1 MTLQFAV
8 VLSVKKLT
16 LLGMRNTLGAVL
28 AVSLAA
34 VAQPARAQD
43 TFHPPSGFP
52 DSLDRYIQQAMRD
65 WEVPGLAIVVVR
77 NDTVLAARG
86 YGVREMG
93 KPAPV
98 DANTVFNIASLTKSF
113 TTAAAA
119 MLVDEGKLAWDA
131 PAHRYLP
138 QLEFSDRYL
147 TEHIT
152 MRDLLSHRTGLHPAN
167 MMWQMTDIA
176 RPEIVRRARFLQPDK
191 LFRSEEVYSN
201 VGFTIAGEALAAAAH
216 TSYEELIRQKIFVP
230 LGMRSTTISM
240 RELANVANKVSPHA
254 IIAGV
259 QRPIPWRD
267 IDVIA
272 PAGAINSTA
281 NDMATWLRFQLGN
294 GTFGARQLVSATNMW
309 EVHSPQVV
317 LPVTAA
323 MKRGRQ
329 VQGWP
334 AYALGWNVMDYRG
347 HPILWH
353 SGNADGQPSIMT
365 LFPDDHLGI
374 AVMMNTWGAGVL
386 HGMLTN
392 RIADAYLGFP
402 ARDWSGD
409 LLPRKAQI
417 RGQDAQALIAL
428 EAARHSN
435 APASHDIPAY
445 AGVYVDSLYGEQT
458 VRSANGKLTLQMA
471 TGQIA
476 DLTHW
481 SYDTFLTMWRDPL
494 FREEYPSLLTFSA
507 DSDGAINHL
516 VIHLNRDHIV
526 SERVP
531 AK

>member
-1 MTLQFAV
+1 
-8 VLSVKKLT
+8 
-16 LLGMRNTLGAVL
+16 
-28 AVSLAA
+28 
-34 VAQPARAQD
+34 
-43 TFHPPSGFP
+43 
-52 DSLDRYIQQAMRD
+52 
-65 WEVPGLAIVVVR
+65 
-77 NDTVLAARG
+77 
-86 YGVREMG
+86 
-93 KPAPV
+93 
-98 DANTVFNIASLTKSF
+98 
-113 TTAAAA
+113 
-119 MLVDEGKLAWDA
+119 MLVDEGRISWDA
-131 PAHRYLP
+131 PARRYLP
-138 QLEFSDRYL
+138 QLEFSEMYL
-147 TEHIT
+147 TDHIT
-152 MRDLLSHRTGLHPAN
+152 LRDLLSHRTGLHPAN

-176 RPEIVRRARFLQPDK
+176 RPEIIRRARFLQSDK
-191 LFRSEEVYSN
+191 PFRTEEVYSN
-201 VGFTIAGEALAAAAH
+201 VGFTIAGEALAAAAQ
-216 TSYEELIRQKIFVP
+216 TSYEDLIRQRIFAP

-240 RELANVANKVSPHA
+240 RELSKQANRISPHA
-254 IIAGV
+254 IIGGV
-259 QRPIPWRD
+259 QRPIAWRD

-281 NDMATWLRFQLGN
+281 NDMAIWLRFQLGI
-294 GTFGARQLVSATNMW
+294 GTFGGKQLVSAANMW

-317 LPVTAA
+317 FPVTAA

-374 AVMMNTWGAGVL
+374 VVMMNTWGAGVL

-402 ARDWSGD
+402 GRDWSGD

-417 RGQDAQALIAL
+417 RAQDAQALTAL
-428 EAARHSN
+428 EATRHSSG
-435 APASHDIPAY
+435 PASHDVAAY
-445 AGVYVDSLYGEQT
+445 SGVYVDSLYGEQT

-481 SYDTFLTMWRDPL
+481 SYDTFLAMWRDPL

-526 SERVP
+526 SERIP
-531 AK
+531 KK